1 MARSAATNPPQE
13 KPGDEGWQVS
23 DKQQLLCQFKADSAK
38 VHAQWGYEIAVD
50 QAEAAGA
57 GAMFGEKVAAV
68 VRVVDVPGV
77 SMELCGGWGAAIR
90 GLPLV
95 IRSDP

>member
-1 MARSAATNPPQE
+1 MSPE
-13 KPGDEGWQVS
+13 
-23 DKQQLLCQFKADSAK
+23 QQLLCQFKADSAK
-38 VHAQWGYEIAVD
+38 VHAQWGNEIAVD

-77 SMELCGGWGAAIR
+77 SMELWCGWEAAVR

-95 IRSDP
+95 IRSDS

>member
-1 MARSAATNPPQE
+1 M
-13 KPGDEGWQVS
+13 S

-38 VHAQWGYEIAVD
+38 AHAQWVDEIAVD
-50 QAEAAGA
+50 QAKAAGA

-68 VRVVDVPGV
+68 VRIVDIPGV
-77 SMELCGGWGAAIR
+77 SMELCGGWGAAVR

-95 IRSDP
+95 IRSDS

>member
-1 MARSAATNPPQE
+1 MGA
-13 KPGDEGWQVS
+13 GDR
-23 DKQQLLCQFKADSAK
+23 
-38 VHAQWGYEIAVD
+38 VD
-50 QAEAAGA
+50 QAKAAGA
-57 GAMFGEKVAAV
+57 VAMFGEKVAAV
-68 VRVVDVPGV
+68 VRVVDVPDV